1 MLLLAVLTCASL
13 RHTSHPMSQLVLQAL
28 LRAAVTKTTSS
39 NTGVTPSAGMTVA
52 DPAVQQ
58 LAQALVH
65 DGTSTACHLHDSA
78 ASESCTY
85 ADHISCRAEFLTRR
99 HTANINEA
107 AHIFRAAAKPAAD
120 QAERAFV
127 QMPPFE
133 ARKTFLLGAPKPAC
147 CPERSKT
154 AEGINKLRQTVDPDI
169 GRQPRISCSRFSL
182 TLTFRRC
189 CREVGHSFCITYLHF
204 NSAMSQHSY
213 LTLYEQYPSTMT
225 GSTLCICLRSHAEML
240 SH

>member
-1 MLLLAVLTCASL
+1 MRCCGAGRLLQLMGNTCSNATRMDESVYPEEEVNNISVSRYSLLLAVLLSRCCCLQYSRA
-13 RHTSHPMSQLVLQAL
+13 HPFVIHSHPMSKLVLQAL

-39 NTGVTPSAGMTVA
+39 NTGVTPSAGVTVA
-52 DPAVQQ
+52 DPALQQ

-65 DGTSTACHLHDSA
+65 DGTSTACQLHDSA

-107 AHIFRAAAKPAAD
+107 AHIFRAAAKPVAD

-169 GRQPRISCSRFSL
+169 GRQPRIQL
-182 TLTFRRC
+182 QL
-189 CREVGHSFCITYLHF
+189 VFCNTDL
-204 NSAMSQHSY
+204 
-213 LTLYEQYPSTMT
+213 
-225 GSTLCICLRSHAEML
+225 
-240 SH
+240 